1 MSVADK
7 SYSYMMDTLR
17 KIIRRVEEISNDWWW
32 FEQGNVPVVQV
43 RRLVVEG
50 DVRFDWTPKIPV
62 IRALKIIYGNFEEM
76 RKLSRE
82 RRVEYAI
89 KSAQD
94 LYSVLL
100 AITYIMEAHDLAG
113 KLERLREKV
122 SRLNPDK
129 VDIVTEE
136 LRSFVGKLRNALLN
150 NVFQWPKIKDQF
162 VDLVNKMVSRVER
175 IIKSEK
181 VAIEKEIVKK
191 TEGEEEVVA

>member
-1 MSVADK
+1 MSMADK

-17 KIIRRVEEISNDWWW
+17 KIIRRVEEISSDWWW

-43 RRLVVEG
+43 RRLVVER
-50 DVRFDWTPKIPV
+50 DASFDWTPKVPV

-76 RKLSRE
+76 RKLSSE

-113 KLERLREKV
+113 KLEKLRERV

-136 LRSFVGKLRNALLN
+136 LRSFVGKLREALLS

-162 VDLVNKMVSRVER
+162 IDLVNKLISKMEK
-175 IIKSEK
+175 IMKSEK
-181 VAIEKEIVKK
+181 VVTRRGIVEE
-191 TEGEEEVVA
+191 TGEGEEVVA

>member
-1 MSVADK
+1 MSMADK

-17 KIIRRVEEISNDWWW
+17 KIIRRVEEISSDWWW

-50 DVRFDWTPKIPV
+50 DARFDWTPKIPV

-76 RKLSRE
+76 KKLSGE

-136 LRSFVGKLRNALLN
+136 LRSFVGKLREALLS

-162 VDLVNKMVSRVER
+162 VDLVNKLISRMEK
-175 IIKSEK
+175 IMKS
-181 VAIEKEIVKK
+181 
-191 TEGEEEVVA
+191 EEVVARREIVEGTEREGEVVA

>member
-50 DVRFDWTPKIPV
+50 DARFDWTPKIPV

-113 KLERLREKV
+113 KLERLRERV

>member
-1 MSVADK
+1 MADK

-17 KIIRRVEEISNDWWW
+17 KIIRRVEEISSDWWW

-43 RRLVVEG
+43 RRLVVER
-50 DVRFDWTPKIPV
+50 DASFDWTPKVPV

-76 RKLSRE
+76 RKLSSE

-113 KLERLREKV
+113 KLEKLRERV

-136 LRSFVGKLRNALLN
+136 LRSFVGKLREALLS

-162 VDLVNKMVSRVER
+162 IDLVNKLISKMEK
-175 IIKSEK
+175 IMKSEK
-181 VAIEKEIVKK
+181 VVTRRGIVEE
-191 TEGEEEVVA
+191 TGEGEEVVA

>member
-1 MSVADK
+1 
-7 SYSYMMDTLR
+7 MMDTLR
-17 KIIRRVEEISNDWWW
+17 KIIRRVEEISSDWWW

-43 RRLVVEG
+43 RRLVVER
-50 DVRFDWTPKIPV
+50 DASFDWTPKVPV

-76 RKLSRE
+76 RKLSSE

-113 KLERLREKV
+113 KLEKLRERV

-136 LRSFVGKLRNALLN
+136 LRSFVGKLREALLS

-162 VDLVNKMVSRVER
+162 IDLVNKLISKMEK
-175 IIKSEK
+175 IMKSEK
-181 VAIEKEIVKK
+181 VVTRRGIVEE
-191 TEGEEEVVA
+191 TGEGEEVVA